1 MEGEPR
7 KRSWDIYWAFIQGVS
22 SASPEDALG
31 TERSWENA
39 VVYGDG
45 WGALGAERSR
55 EDAVVDGGA
64 GGDFQVLS
72 VRRKCR
78 AGGRRTGEKF
88 WESNDLGKTRLG

>member
-1 MEGEPR
+1 MESYGY
-7 KRSWDIYWAFIQGVS
+7 RSFVGAYGRGWGWKGAEKAIVDIYWAFIQGVS

-55 EDAVVDGGA
+55 EDAVVDGG
-64 GGDFQVLS
+64 QVGIF
-72 VRRKCR
+72 RC
-78 AGGRRTGEKF
+78 
-88 WESNDLGKTRLG
+88 